1 MSSFH
6 DLRCQLFRSHSAVK
20 TLDKFIEATRSHHI
34 HRSHARLTHIYAH
47 RIASHRPPTPPMT
60 DFTLSP
66 SKYRQDQE
74 GQYSGCPGVQA
85 KLPTKFTFT
94 FPRMHKIPIAHT
106 QSIKYSCINPGTCNT
121 TYKARLLLSSSP
133 PEQHPP
139 AILFTFVPSGPTLY
153 DRETGMKILKRQS
166 RPTPTPTLTMHQHNT
181 GTTHFIHIHNTPLDT
196 YANAKE
202 QENTPVPA
210 SPLPLAQRPNPS

>member
-1 MSSFH
+1 MTCVANCSGATLLSRHWTSS
-6 DLRCQLFRSHSAVK
+6 LRPQ
-20 TLDKFIEATRSHHI
+20 EAIIST
-34 HRSHARLTHIYAH
+34 ARTHIKKVNIQAVQESRQSYLPSSRSPFH
-47 RIASHRPPTPPMT
+47 ECIRFPLHTRKASSTRA
-60 DFTLSP
+60 LIQCSP
-66 SKYRQDQE
+66 F
-74 GQYSGCPGVQA
+74 V
-85 KLPTKFTFT
+85 
-94 FPRMHKIPIAHT
+94 
-106 QSIKYSCINPGTCNT
+106 
-121 TYKARLLLSSSP
+121 KARLLLSSSP

-153 DRETGMKILKRQS
+153 DRETGMKTLKRQS